1 MNKPKVKPNN
11 PFFSSGPC
19 AKNPDWEITK
29 LDISALARSHRAKG
43 PKSMIE
49 KSINLTADL
58 LEIPDDYRIAI
69 VPASDTGAFELTMWT
84 MLGYCG
90 VDILAWESFGKG
102 WVGDVVK
109 ELKLEDIRIFEAE
122 YGDLPDLNLI
132 DFNRDVVFTL
142 NGTTSGVRVPNLDWI
157 ESQRNGLTLCDA
169 TSGIFAQSIDWSKL
183 DVTTFS
189 WQKVLGG
196 EAQHGMIILSPRA
209 IERLNS
215 YNPPWPVPK
224 LFRLKKSGKVDEQI
238 FKGSTINT
246 PSLLCVADY
255 LNALD
260 WVVRIGGLR
269 ALIDRADSN
278 SRIIS
283 EWVEKTPWIKFLAKD
298 KDNRSNTSVCL
309 EFCNFGEV
317 LEEKVDTTLF
327 AKSITLLLESENV
340 AYDIGSYR
348 DAPPGLRIWCGST
361 IEKNDIEM
369 LIPWIEWAYSIT
381 IDDFKN

>member
-84 MLGYCG
+84 MLVYCG

-157 ESQRNGLTLCDA
+157 E
-169 TSGIFAQSIDWSKL
+169 
-183 DVTTFS
+183 
-189 WQKVLGG
+189 
-196 EAQHGMIILSPRA
+196 
-209 IERLNS
+209 
-215 YNPPWPVPK
+215 
-224 LFRLKKSGKVDEQI
+224 
-238 FKGSTINT
+238 
-246 PSLLCVADY
+246 
-255 LNALD
+255 
-260 WVVRIGGLR
+260 
-269 ALIDRADSN
+269 
-278 SRIIS
+278 
-283 EWVEKTPWIKFLAKD
+283 
-298 KDNRSNTSVCL
+298 
-309 EFCNFGEV
+309 
-317 LEEKVDTTLF
+317 
-327 AKSITLLLESENV
+327 
-340 AYDIGSYR
+340 
-348 DAPPGLRIWCGST
+348 
-361 IEKNDIEM
+361 
-369 LIPWIEWAYSIT
+369 
-381 IDDFKN
+381 